1 MLAELEAELT
11 AEVPDSPPAPES
23 EHSGEERGEPGAGPA
38 FANHLFKAQPGSG
51 VREFQTQHADE
62 PGLVPGF
69 SHAGAQR
76 GGFPMSRKLEDLP
89 APGSSEAR
97 SMGCIC
103 SPQQNRNGAGIARLG
118 RVKFVALYWCP
129 VHGVEAMI
137 EALRSEQAELR

>member
-1 MLAELEAELT
+1 
-11 AEVPDSPPAPES
+11 
-23 EHSGEERGEPGAGPA
+23 
-38 FANHLFKAQPGSG
+38 
-51 VREFQTQHADE
+51 
-62 PGLVPGF
+62 
-69 SHAGAQR
+69 
-76 GGFPMSRKLEDLP
+76 MSRKFEDLP

-118 RVKFVALYWCP
+118 RVKFVTLYWCP